1 MKAMAAAAEAE
12 AQASTV
18 DNRMQS
24 DGWSDRC
31 RFPETTPKTPPDD
44 LIALVPPLTA
54 RRRRLTSGASIWF
67 ENWGCRAWA
76 ETLGNWGT
84 VPQSLRCWYGPC
96 LRLSQYLE
104 GQQAETRS
112 TGHILELHRKQKI
125 SDSPFLKNTFP
136 S

>member
-76 ETLGNWGT
+76 ETLGNWGDGPPKFEVLVRPMLT
-84 VPQSLRCWYGPC
+84 SLPIFG
-96 LRLSQYLE
+96 
-104 GQQAETRS
+104 GS
-112 TGHILELHRKQKI
+112 TG
-125 SDSPFLKNTFP
+125 
-136 S
+136 